1 LFSIG
6 ENESII
12 NNLRMLLMQ
21 LSELN
26 HYLTQLLQP
35 ERFSDY
41 CPNGLQVEG
50 KHEIKKIVTGV
61 TASLELLQRAR
72 AANAD
77 AILVH
82 HGYFW
87 RGESQPV
94 TGIKMRRLKF
104 LLDNELNLFAYH
116 LPLDAHPTVGNN
128 VMLGQVLGLD
138 VAGWLDDK
146 SMIAWSTLKQAQ
158 SLQALADRISA
169 KLNRTVQLV
178 GDGNKSVQT
187 VAWCTGAAQGYI
199 EQAITSNIDVF
210 ISGEISEQTVH
221 LARESN
227 TAYIA
232 AGHHATERYG
242 IQALGVHLAEN
253 LHIEHEFIDA
263 DNPV

>member
-1 LFSIG
+1 
-6 ENESII
+6 
-12 NNLRMLLMQ
+12 MQ

-26 HYLTQLLQP
+26 RYLTQLLQP

-50 KHEIKKIVTGV
+50 KREVGKIVTGV
-61 TASLELLQRAR
+61 TASLALLERAQS
-72 AANAD
+72 ANAD

-87 RGESQPV
+87 RGESPLV

-104 LLDNELNLFAYH
+104 LLANDLSLFAYH
-116 LPLDAHPTVGNN
+116 LPLDAHPKIGNN
-128 VMLGQVLGLD
+128 VMLGELLGLKIT
-138 VAGWLDDK
+138 GWLEDK
-146 SMIAWSTLKQAQ
+146 NMIAWSTLEHP
-158 SLQALADRISA
+158 QALQTFADMISA
-169 KLNRTVQLV
+169 KLNRQVQLV
-178 GDGNKSVQT
+178 GDLNKTVQT

-199 EQAITSNIDVF
+199 EQAINADIDVF

-242 IQALGVHLAEN
+242 IQALGEYLAEN
-253 LHIEHEFIDA
+253 LPIQHEFIDVN
-263 DNPV
+263 NPV